1 VALEMNLT
9 KPEKS
14 DVALAMT
21 MPAEKAIQRVMY
33 WTQDWGDTKRI
44 AFRLSLSL
52 SLSIY
57 I

>member
-1 VALEMNLT
+1 MNLT

-52 SLSIY
+52 SLYIY
-57 I
+57 IYI